1 MATCKWHSL
10 DQITSYI
17 RDTGGIEY
25 LHGRIYESS
34 HKLFKNDNKLTSNRH
49 SSTMDETMRKQRHSE
64 VLNAEVD
71 FSIPRK
77 KMKESQSRLQAV
89 NSDGGIIVQHGS
101 KTCLLKLERAQKV
114 VYGKQYAGDRSNITL
129 NVMELSKIQKEDGL
143 QYLINLLP
151 EYFDY

>member
-1 MATCKWHSL
+1 
-10 DQITSYI
+10 
-17 RDTGGIEY
+17 
-25 LHGRIYESS
+25 
-34 HKLFKNDNKLTSNRH
+34 
-49 SSTMDETMRKQRHSE
+49 MRKQRHSE